1 MAGGVDRRPPRSYL
15 WHMGKHTVAEARE
28 KLPELIERARNGED
42 VLITRDG
49 DVIAEIRPVSP
60 VPRAITQAD
69 IEWVRARRASRLAQ
83 SVDAATL
90 VRDLRDEGE

>member
-1 MAGGVDRRPPRSYL
+1 MASGVDRQPPRSYL

-49 DVIAEIRPVSP
+49 DVVAEIRPVAP
-60 VPRAITQAD
+60 PPRTVTPAD
-69 IEWVRARRASRLAQ
+69 IEWLDRHRVPRIPGGVDAVSLVRAM
-83 SVDAATL
+83 
-90 VRDLRDEGE
+90 RDEA